1 MQSVQVAAQTAAKK
15 PYVRP
20 ELTKHGKVESLTQ
33 TAQLQGGGSHPFTGG
48 GSGPAIAR

>member
-1 MQSVQVAAQTAAKK
+1 MQSVQITAAAAQKK

-33 TAQLQGGGSHPFTGG
+33 TIGIQSCSTPLKLAD
-48 GSGPAIAR
+48 

>member
-1 MQSVQVAAQTAAKK
+1 MQSLHIAAEAAQNK

-33 TAQLQGGGSHPFTGG
+33 TIGIQSCSTPLKLAD
-48 GSGPAIAR
+48 